1 LNSEQLANKKAN
13 KETKKH
19 LEKKICITLPII
31 FHFVF
36 R

>member
-19 LEKKICITLPII
+19 LEKK
-31 FHFVF
+31 FVLLYP
-36 R
+36 